1 MVTSKKD
8 IAISRKKIIN
18 ATSKA
23 IKDFSMIE
31 DDDFIMICISG
42 GKDSY
47 TMLDMMIHLQKYGN
61 TKFNFIVVNM
71 DQKQPGFPKEI
82 LPKYLNN
89 LDLNYKIIE
98 KDTYSI
104 VKEKIPEGKTMCS
117 LCSRL
122 RRGTLYDLARDL
134 NCNKIALGHHM
145 DDIIETYFLNL
156 FFSGKMEAMPPK
168 YLIDKG
174 DLMVLRPLS
183 YCKESD
189 IETYSKLMKFPIIPC
204 NLCGSQTNLQRKKI
218 KKMIQDWELTY
229 PNRKAIIFNA
239 LQNISPSH
247 LLDKNIFDFLNL
259 SPINDAN
266 QLV

>member
-1 MVTSKKD
+1 M
-8 IAISRKKIIN
+8 
-18 ATSKA
+18 
-23 IKDFSMIE
+23 
-31 DDDFIMICISG
+31 
-42 GKDSY
+42 
-47 TMLDMMIHLQKYGN
+47 
-61 TKFNFIVVNM
+61 
-71 DQKQPGFPKEI
+71 
-82 LPKYLNN
+82 NN
-89 LDLNYKIIE
+89 LDLDYKIIE

-104 VKEKIPEGKTMCS
+104 VKEKIPEGKTMYS

-122 RRGTLYDLARDL
+122 RRGILCDLAREL
-134 NCNKIALGHHM
+134 NSNKIALGHHM

-189 IETYSKLMKFPIIPC
+189 IETYSKHMEFPIIPC
-204 NLCGSQTNLQRKKI
+204 NLCGSQTNLQRRKI
-218 KKMIQDWELTY
+218 KKLIQDWKLSY

-247 LLDKNIFDFLNL
+247 LLDKNMFDFQNL
-259 SPINDAN
+259 SPINDAS
-266 QLV
+266 QVV

>member
-8 IAISRKKIIN
+8 IATSRKKIIN

-145 DDIIETYFLNL
+145 DDIIEAT
-156 FFSGKMEAMPPK
+156 MEAVRLDIQEPIN
-168 YLIDKG
+168 LG
-174 DLMVLRPLS
+174 HGVPLS
-183 YCKESD
+183 FLELAEKVFEVAGWRPKNG
-189 IETYSKLMKFPIIPC
+189 IKLRDVFQI
-204 NLCGSQTNLQRKKI
+204 L
-218 KKMIQDWELTY
+218 
-229 PNRKAIIFNA
+229 
-239 LQNISPSH
+239 
-247 LLDKNIFDFLNL
+247 
-259 SPINDAN
+259 
-266 QLV
+266 